1 MQIDKVD
8 VSYEPNGKVYSFF
21 ANGLALKKGDTVVVD
36 TVRGAEL
43 AYVVKDVEY
52 LDNYKY
58 AEQLK
63 KVLRIATQKDIEQKK
78 QNIEKDDKTIN
89 SIVKFPN
96 SLIIKFK

>member
-63 KVLRIATQKDIEQKK
+63 KSTSYCDTKRYRT
-78 QNIEKDDKTIN
+78 EKTKHWKRKRYKIKN
-89 SIVKFPN
+89 R
-96 SLIIKFK
+96 KFKRRTWAWS